1 MPGKEMDLFIATEI
15 MGGAVL
21 PYSTDLNAA
30 WIVWQRIS
38 KSYQLLIAD
47 NKGSTEIF
55 RVFETNFNQIGVWLQ
70 VRKIGEKDCEH
81 HEGKQ
86 RHSPDLCN
94 RFRIQLRP
102 PLLVVRYRS

>member
-1 MPGKEMDLFIATEI
+1 MDLFIATEI
-15 MGGAVL
+15 MGGAVF

-55 RVFETNFNQIGVWLQ
+55 RVFETKTPEPIARAHTGAHAICLAASN
-70 VRKIGEKDCEH
+70 
-81 HEGKQ
+81 
-86 RHSPDLCN
+86 
-94 RFRIQLRP
+94 
-102 PLLVVRYRS
+102 LLAR